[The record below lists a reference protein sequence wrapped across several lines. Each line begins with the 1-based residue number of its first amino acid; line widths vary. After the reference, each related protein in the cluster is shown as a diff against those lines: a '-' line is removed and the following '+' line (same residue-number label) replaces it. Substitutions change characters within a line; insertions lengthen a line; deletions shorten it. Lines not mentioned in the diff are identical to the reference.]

1 MVGKKKVEEYE
12 MQKAAEERKRAA
24 KEAKEKEEK
33 EEIHRLFQEEVQRK
47 EKERLRQKA
56 AKEAKEKEEKEE
68 LRRLFQ
74 EEAERKEKE
83 RLRQKAKEEQAVREA
98 LEVLE
103 AKAAK
108 ERDRSPKTTYS
119 SGRDSGVS
127 FEPHRRD
134 GKVIYVKQVYSD
146 DDEGFVSSSGAGRR
160 EEFDRTG
167 RTGGNVREAYKS
179 HARARRPSS
188 GEFYDGW

>member
-12 MQKAAEERKRAA
+12 IQKAAEERKR
-24 KEAKEKEEK
+24 
-33 EEIHRLFQEEVQRK
+33 
-47 EKERLRQKA
+47 A

-83 RLRQKAKEEQAVREA
+83 RLRQQAKQEQAVREA
-98 LEVLE
+98 LEALE
-103 AKAAK
+103 LKAAK

-119 SGRDSGVS
+119 SGRDSGIS

-146 DDEGFVSSSGAGRR
+146 DDEAYISSSGAGRR
-160 EEFDRTG
+160 EEYDRTG
-167 RTGGNVREAYKS
+167 RKT
-179 HARARRPSS
+179 HARARRPST
-188 GEFYDGW
+188 EFYDGW

>member
-56 AKEAKEKEEKEE
+56 AKETKEKEEKEE
-68 LRRLFQ
+68 LRRLLQ
-74 EEAERKEKE
+74 EEAEREEK
-83 RLRQKAKEEQAVREA
+83 VREA
-98 LEVLE
+98 LEALE

-119 SGRDSGVS
+119 SGRDSGIS

-134 GKVIYVKQVYSD
+134 GKIIYVKQVYSD
-146 DDEGFVSSSGAGRR
+146 DDEAYVSSSGAGRR
-160 EEFDRTG
+160 EEYDRTG
-167 RTGGNVREAYKS
+167 RTGGNVR
-179 HARARRPSS
+179 ARARRPSS
-188 GEFYDGW
+188 GEFYNGW

>member
-12 MQKAAEERKRAA
+12 IQKAAE
-24 KEAKEKEEK
+24 
-33 EEIHRLFQEEVQRK
+33 QRK
-47 EKERLRQKA
+47 KA

-68 LRRLFQ
+68 LRLRFQ

-83 RLRQKAKEEQAVREA
+83 KLRQKEEKEKAVREA
-98 LEVLE
+98 LEALE

-127 FEPHRRD
+127 FDPPLRRD

-146 DDEGFVSSSGAGRR
+146 DDEAYISSSGAGRH
-160 EEFDRTG
+160 EEYVPVDRTG
-167 RTGGNVREAYKS
+167 RAYQT

-188 GEFYDGW
+188 GELYEEYLGNIRPGRGGPGGW